1 MTASRYGVSFGDDD
15 NVLDSVIHAQLCEY
29 TKKHQIV
36 HLKRVNFVV
45 CESYLNKALILK
57 KKLVGAYT

>member
-1 MTASRYGVSFGDDD
+1 MTANRYGVSFGDDD
-15 NVLDSVIHAQLCEY
+15 NVLDSVIHVQLCNY
-29 TKKHQIV
+29 TKKYWIV

-57 KKLVGAYT
+57 KNLVGAYT

>member
-1 MTASRYGVSFGDDD
+1 MTASRYGVFLGDDD

-57 KKLVGAYT
+57 KKNL